1 MRTTVTLCG
10 LLLALT
16 ACTAR
21 AAEPGPVFDNE
32 ANADVSCL
40 KHQASAPGARYSDEG
55 ERRSDE
61 VLPLLRYYTAHGR
74 KQFCDGQGASQND
87 KAWAQLYVR
96 LGADRAN
103 VSTLVG

>member
-1 MRTTVTLCG
+1 MRATVTLCG

-16 ACTAR
+16 ACTAQ
-21 AAEPGPVFDNE
+21 AEPGPVFDDE
-32 ANADVSCL
+32 GKADVTCL
-40 KHQASAPGARYSDEG
+40 KHQTSAPGARYSDEG
-55 ERRSDE
+55 MRRSDE

-74 KQFCDGQGASQND
+74 KPFCDGAGTSRND
-87 KAWAQLYVR
+87 KAWADLYVR